1 MYKVYQCLWNNNL
14 TAFYKEIK
22 YEWSKTVAEV
32 MFELLEKIQLETVS
46 LIGRA
51 YSSIFETNFADMT
64 NQDSAN
70 IRETCTALDWDIEDL
85 PVKIVIPKKPLV
97 GKEITTSAED
107 QLGKLTDF
115 VSFLEN

>member
-1 MYKVYQCLWNNNL
+1 MYKVYQCLWNSNL
-14 TAFYKEIK
+14 IAFHKEIK
-22 YEWSKTVAEV
+22 YEWSKAVAEV
-32 MFELLEKIQLETVS
+32 MFELVEKIQLETVN

-51 YSSIFETNFADMT
+51 YSSVFETNFADMT
-64 NQDSAN
+64 NQNPAT
-70 IRETCTALDWDIEDL
+70 IRETCMALDWDFEEF
-85 PVKIVIPKKPLV
+85 PVKAIIPKKPLV